1 MLSSPVLVSASTDDA
16 DAFVAAFLR
25 QRLDDLAQGVQRPL
39 EEYLQRF
46 PGHATAIR
54 AAWAS
59 ATEPAANAPSAETP
73 PIQALGDYRLVHR
86 LGRGGQGDVW
96 LAEDPRL
103 GRQVAVKLLR
113 SVVFASEAGLAR
125 FRREAQLAARLD
137 HPGICSVFDV
147 GEVGS
152 VPYLVMRHVAGQP
165 LDEAIPAL
173 VPAAGADRH
182 ARLVRVVTIVV
193 AIAEAL
199 HAAHEAGVLHRDV
212 KPQNVMLAA
221 NDQPVL
227 LDFGLARLVGDDAVF
242 TRTGETL
249 GTPAYLA
256 PELLA
261 EAPER
266 ADRGVDVYGLGVLLF
281 ECLTGERPFE
291 GPTLE
296 SLYRQILDGP
306 PPDVRQRNPA
316 VPRELATVCATAM
329 HRDRALRYR
338 TAGLF
343 AADLR
348 RWLDGVPILARP
360 IGPLGHLVAWAKRR
374 RALAATLLALFVT
387 LGAGLAI
394 ALQLG
399 QRANQLLGEWER
411 LADLRRLEELV
422 HEADTALWPAVPE
435 KLPAMQVWLRRA
447 HELAARLPAHRA
459 ALQRLTKELAEP
471 DVDSGREWRHQQLQQ
486 LVLALERFVQQ
497 EPRAPTIASVLAR
510 QGHATALAAPAALE
524 PWQQCAA
531 RVLANPAYSGLS
543 LVPQLGLVPLGPDPS
558 STLEEFADQ
567 ATGVVPER
575 GGDGRLV
582 LVDDAAVVFVL
593 LPGGSFWMGAQ
604 TADPRE
610 PNHDPAASPFEQPPH
625 QVALAP
631 FLLAKHELTQAQ
643 WNAVMPDNPSNYA
656 AGEDVGPITITGR
669 HPVENVSW
677 TMASQFAFRCG
688 HELPTE
694 AQWEY
699 ACRAGSS
706 TPWSTGADVASLVG
720 AANFADEGARAQM
733 VEGWRFHPG
742 LDDGY
747 ANHAPVGRFAAN
759 RFGLHDLHG
768 NVQEWCREPAMPYT
782 YPVAEGTGER
792 HLPPDQQVADDDLA
806 RLRQVRGGGFGS
818 LAHSLRSARRFGASP
833 GTQQASLGFR
843 PARALRT
850 D

>member
-1 MLSSPVLVSASTDDA
+1 MSAPTDDA

-25 QRLDDLAQGVQRPL
+25 QRLDDLAQGVERPL
-39 EEYLQRF
+39 DDYLQRF
-46 PGHATAIR
+46 PGHAEAIR

-59 ATEPAANAPSAETP
+59 TTEPRGPATPSAEVP
-73 PIQALGDYRLVHR
+73 PIPALGDYRLVHR

-96 LAEDPRL
+96 LAEDQRL
-103 GRQVAVKLLR
+103 GRPVAIKLLR
-113 SVVFASEAGLAR
+113 SVVFASEDGLER

-137 HPGICSVFDV
+137 HPGICPVLAV
-147 GEVGS
+147 GEVGGL
-152 VPYLVMRHVAGQP
+152 PYLVMRFVPGEP
-165 LDEAIPAL
+165 LADAIPSL
-173 VPAAGADRH
+173 LPAAGPDRH
-182 ARLVRVVTIVV
+182 ARLVRVARIVV

-227 LDFGLARLVGDDAVF
+227 LDFGLARWVGDDAVF

-261 EAPER
+261 AEPER

-296 SLYRQILDGP
+296 ALYRQILDGP
-306 PPDVRQRNPA
+306 EPDVRQRNRV
-316 VPRELATVCATAM
+316 VPRELAIVCATAM

-338 TAGLF
+338 TASLF

-360 IGPLGHLVAWAKRR
+360 IGPFGHLLAWAKRR
-374 RALAATLLALFVT
+374 QALAAALLALFVA

-399 QRANQLLGEWER
+399 QRANHLLGEWER

-422 HEADTALWPAVPE
+422 HEADSELWPAVPR
-435 KLPAMQVWLRRA
+435 KLPAMQAWLLRA
-447 HELAARLPAHRA
+447 HELAARLPAHQE
-459 ALQRLTKELAEP
+459 ALLRLTKELAQATA
-471 DVDSGREWRHQQLQQ
+471 DSGSQWRHQQLQQ
-486 LVLALERFVQQ
+486 LVLALERFVRQ
-497 EPRAPTIASVLAR
+497 EPREPTIASVTAR
-510 QGHATALAAPAALE
+510 QARALALATPAAAE
-524 PWQQCAA
+524 SWRQCAA
-531 RVLANPAYSGLS
+531 RVLANPAYAGLA
-543 LVPQLGLVPLGPDPS
+543 LVPQLGLVPLGADPV
-558 STLEEFADQ
+558 STLEEFADPN
-567 ATGVVPER
+567 TGVVPER
-575 GGDGRLV
+575 ERDGRLV
-582 LVDDAAVVFVL
+582 LADDAAVVFVL
-593 LPGGSFWMGAQ
+593 LPGGSFRMGAQ
-604 TADPRE
+604 AADPRE
-610 PNHDPAASPFEQPPH
+610 PNHDPAANPFEQPPH
-625 QVALAP
+625 LVTLAP
-631 FLLAKHELTQAQ
+631 FLLGKHELTQSQ

-656 AGEDVGPITITGR
+656 AGEQVGPIPITGR

-677 TMASQFAFRCG
+677 TMASRFVVRCG
-688 HELPTE
+688 YELPTE

-706 TPWSTGADVASLVG
+706 TPWSTGADIASLVG

-733 VEGWRFHPG
+733 AEGWRFHPG

-782 YPVAEGTGER
+782 YPVAPGTGER
-792 HLPPDQQVADDDLA
+792 HLPPDQQVADDDLG
-806 RLRQVRGGGFGS
+806 RLRQVRGGAFGS
-818 LAHSLRSARRFGASP
+818 LAHLLRSARRFGASP